1 MATAELGRRFSE
13 STRGRVVALLRR
25 EPRTVDELASELD
38 LTDNAIRSHLAA
50 LERDGLV
57 RQEGV
62 RRTPG
67 AGKPALIY
75 ELHPAAHPLLSRA
88 YSPVLDA
95 VLEVI
100 VDEVPERAEELMRL
114 VGRRLA
120 AELGVARAQ
129 GSPLERAR
137 IAADVLTS
145 LGGDVVVTEEG
156 GVHTIRSSGCPLST
170 TVSRRPEVCKA
181 VETLVSEVTGESARE
196 CCQHG
201 GNPKC
206 CFVVGGS

>member
-13 STRGRVVALLRR
+13 STRGRVVSLLRR
-25 EPRTVDELASELD
+25 ESRTVDELANELD

-67 AGKPALIY
+67 AGKPALLY

-95 VLEVI
+95 VLDVL
-100 VDEVPERAEELMRL
+100 VDEIPERADELMRL

-120 AELGVARAQ
+120 ASLGVARHE
-129 GSPLERAR
+129 GSLRERAQV
-137 IAADVLTS
+137 AAGVLTA
-145 LGGDVVVTEEG
+145 LGGDVVVAEED
-156 GVHTIRSSGCPLST
+156 GVAVIRSSGCPLST
-170 TVSRRPEVCKA
+170 TVSRRPEVCRA
-181 VETLVSEVTGESARE
+181 IETLVSEVSGAPARE

-201 GNPKC
+201 DRPRC
-206 CFVVGGS
+206 CFRIGG